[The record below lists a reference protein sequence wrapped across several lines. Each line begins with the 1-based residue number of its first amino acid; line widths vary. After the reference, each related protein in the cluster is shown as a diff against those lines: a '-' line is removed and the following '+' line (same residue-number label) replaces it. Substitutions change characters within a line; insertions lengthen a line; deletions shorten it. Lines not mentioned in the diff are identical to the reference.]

1 MHYRLSTLITSGMES
16 AGRVRPFASG
26 RSARSPDRVRRS
38 VLALAMSLGLCMHS
52 ESSLAQTSPG
62 AGLRPV
68 GCESFG
74 ITESPP
80 EVKCGYVDVPLRH
93 DDPGRGTIS
102 LAAVVIP
109 AQTSQPEPDPL
120 FVAQGGPGGSTIETF
135 AELLIHLPMY
145 RPTVNRD
152 LVLWDQRGT
161 FHSKPALLCPEVAA
175 ADLEGVLADAPEL
188 SAVQQLEPYRVC
200 GMRLA
205 EEARDLS
212 AFNTVENANDVAL
225 LARRL
230 GYRSI
235 NFYGVSY
242 GTELGQYLMRQHPEI
257 VRSVILDA
265 VVPTG
270 FNLLTDVPFV
280 QQRIGEKY
288 FGGCAADPGCGGA
301 YPDLAT
307 RFLAMLDRL
316 DQDPVRLNVRN
327 PAEPEGPAYVVELD
341 GGLLGDALYQALYM
355 QEMHPLIP
363 YLVDRATI
371 GDYQFIASVLLPS
384 MLFDDTMSIGMY
396 LTVVCAE
403 YGDTDASMLSYT
415 GLARRLEVSGK
426 ESAEAML
433 EICREWGIEH
443 LDDAVHK
450 AVVSDIPALL
460 LSGDFD
466 PITPPSFAAEV
477 GAHLTNDYQVN
488 FPSGS
493 HGQAFGNSCA
503 DGLIQRFLD
512 NPYTWPPGSCAQAQ
526 PDAYLLPHDMLI
538 VPGLQGLVASPGE
551 DGLSRVLRLSLPMLL
566 GFALLATALPVYL
579 IGGVV
584 TRLRGKAVEH
594 GIGAA
599 RTISVFAPWLICA
612 TAAVLAVFVY
622 QFAQAL
628 AQSYQGEAALL
639 YLGAISS
646 EYRVIFWIAT
656 AAIGLLAGS
665 VVTAMVLWACERR
678 SPAGRVYFTIL
689 TLAAGAVVFSL
700 SRLGM
705 FVPPWGG

>member
-1 MHYRLSTLITSGMES
+1 MRNRLSTLATSGMES
-16 AGRVRPFASG
+16 AGRIRLFALA
-26 RSARSPDRVRRS
+26 RSARSSDRVRRI
-38 VLALAMSLGLCMHS
+38 VLALTLFFGFCMFS
-52 ESSLAQTSPG
+52 GPSLAQTAPG
-62 AGLRPV
+62 GGLRPI
-68 GCESFG
+68 GCDSFG
-74 ITESPP
+74 ITEAPP

-93 DDPGRGTIS
+93 GDPGRGTIS
-102 LAAVVIP
+102 LATVVIP
-109 AQTSQPEPDPL
+109 AQTSHPEPDPL

-161 FHSKPALLCPEVAA
+161 FHSRPALLCPEVAA
-175 ADLEGVLADAPEL
+175 ADLDGVLADAPEL
-188 SAVQQLEPYRVC
+188 SAAQQLEPYRSC
-200 GMRLA
+200 GKRLA
-205 EEARDLS
+205 EEAHDLS

-225 LARRL
+225 LARAL
-230 GYRSI
+230 GYRAI

-257 VRSVILDA
+257 VRSVVLDA

-288 FGGCAADPGCGGA
+288 FGGCAADPGCGAA
-301 YPDLAT
+301 YPDLAS
-307 RFLAMLDRL
+307 RFLTMLDRL
-316 DQDPVRLNVRN
+316 DQDPVRLDVRN
-327 PAEPEGPAYVVELD
+327 PAEPGGPAYTVELD

-363 YLVDRATI
+363 YLVDRATN

-403 YGDTDASMLSYT
+403 YGDTDASALSYT
-415 GLARRLEVSGK
+415 GLARRLEISGK
-426 ESAEAML
+426 ESAQAML
-433 EICREWGIEH
+433 EICREWDIEH
-443 LDDAVHK
+443 LDNAVHEPV
-450 AVVSDIPALL
+450 ASDIPALL

-466 PITPPSFAAEV
+466 PITPPAFAAEV
-477 GAHLTNDYQVN
+477 GAHLARDYQVN

-512 NPYTWPPGSCAQAQ
+512 NPDAWPPGSCAQVQ
-526 PDAYLLPHDMLI
+526 PDAYLLPNDMLMI
-538 VPGLQGLVASPGE
+538 PGLQGLVASPGE
-551 DGLSRVLRLSLPMLL
+551 DELSRLLRRSLPMLL
-566 GFALLATALPVYL
+566 GFALLATAFPVYL
-579 IGGVV
+579 LGGTVN
-584 TRLRGKAVEH
+584 RLRGKVVEH
-594 GIGAA
+594 GNGGA
-599 RTISVFAPWLICA
+599 RRLSVAAPWLICV
-612 TAAVLAVFVY
+612 TAAVLALFVSR
-622 QFAQAL
+622 FAQAL
-628 AQSYQGEAALL
+628 AQSYRSEAALL

-646 EYRVIFWIAT
+646 EHRGIFWIAV
-656 AAIGLLAGS
+656 AAVALLAGS
-665 VVTAMVLWACERR
+665 AVTAGVLWQGDRR
-678 SPAGRVYFTIL
+678 SLAGRVYFTML

-705 FVPPWGG
+705 FVSPWGG